1 MKRTVLSLS
10 LASVLV
16 LSGCG
21 GGSEDAEA
29 KKAISTYLMD
39 QQQEQEVLAL
49 EQGEADCISED
60 MVDGIGVEKLKE
72 YGFLNEDGTV
82 NEDDSTDPEMAQGDA
97 EVMVDAIF
105 DCADV
110 MTTVRDEMTKS
121 MGDVTPEMKECFDEA
136 LSDDLVRGMLV
147 ASFTGKEDQATQE
160 LTEPL
165 MKCALGGMDLPQQ

>member
-1 MKRTVLSLS
+1 MKRTVLSVT

-16 LSGCG
+16 LSACG
-21 GGSEDAEA
+21 GGGEEAEA
-29 KKAISTYLMD
+29 KAAISTYLMD
-39 QQQEQEVLAL
+39 QQEEQEVLQL

-60 MVDGIGVEKLKE
+60 MVDGIGLDKLKE
-72 YGFLNEDGTV
+72 YGFLNEDGSV
-82 NEDDSTDPEMAQGDA
+82 NTDDSVDPEMAQGDA

-121 MGDVTPEMKECFDEA
+121 MGNATPEMKQCFDEA
-136 LSDDLVRGMLV
+136 LTDDLVRGMLV
-147 ASFTGKEDQATQE
+147 ASFTGKEDEASQE

-165 MKCALGGMDLPQQ
+165 MKCALGGTDLPQQ